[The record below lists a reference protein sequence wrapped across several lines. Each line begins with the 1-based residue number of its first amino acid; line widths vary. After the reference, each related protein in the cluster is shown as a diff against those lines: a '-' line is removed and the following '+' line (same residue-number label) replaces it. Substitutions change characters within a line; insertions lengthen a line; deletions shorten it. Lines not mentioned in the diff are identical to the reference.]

1 MWKKNLAA
9 ALSAVTAA
17 IEAVTAAIEA
27 GTADQYNCITAQN
40 TADVPLLYGK
50 GVYITWLYLNTSC
63 SYPLR
68 MPSISA
74 QPWDISVKS
83 LIQFTGHIWF
93 SRR

>member
-1 MWKKNLAA
+1 MWKKILAA

-50 GVYITWLYLNTSC
+50 GSYRLNLLVRVYGCEIIDDVKNTESIILTNHLE
-63 SYPLR
+63 SLR
-68 MPSISA
+68 
-74 QPWDISVKS
+74 
-83 LIQFTGHIWF
+83 
-93 SRR
+93 

>member
-1 MWKKNLAA
+1 MWKKILAA

-50 GVYITWLYLNTSC
+50 GMLTWC
-63 SYPLR
+63 
-68 MPSISA
+68 
-74 QPWDISVKS
+74 Q
-83 LIQFTGHIWF
+83 
-93 SRR
+93 

>member
-1 MWKKNLAA
+1 MWKQILAA

-50 GVYITWLYLNTSC
+50 GLSSKFVVLTMHLMGFALIFN
-63 SYPLR
+63 
-68 MPSISA
+68 
-74 QPWDISVKS
+74 DI
-83 LIQFTGHIWF
+83 IFPGG
-93 SRR
+93 

>member
-1 MWKKNLAA
+1 MPYVNKILSA

-50 GVYITWLYLNTSC
+50 GSCFPGILSPISIYI
-63 SYPLR
+63 
-68 MPSISA
+68 
-74 QPWDISVKS
+74 
-83 LIQFTGHIWF
+83 
-93 SRR
+93 

>member
-1 MWKKNLAA
+1 MKKILAA

-50 GVYITWLYLNTSC
+50 GVLIIIMY
-63 SYPLR
+63 R
-68 MPSISA
+68 DSIMVFYDP
-74 QPWDISVKS
+74 QYV
-83 LIQFTGHIWF
+83 H
-93 SRR
+93 

>member
-1 MWKKNLAA
+1 MWKQILAA

-50 GVYITWLYLNTSC
+50 GWVTVRGVGGKWNDGVLGLFFAHC
-63 SYPLR
+63 L
-68 MPSISA
+68 
-74 QPWDISVKS
+74 
-83 LIQFTGHIWF
+83 G
-93 SRR
+93 

>member
-1 MWKKNLAA
+1 MSYVKKILAA

-50 GVYITWLYLNTSC
+50 GMV
-63 SYPLR
+63 
-68 MPSISA
+68 
-74 QPWDISVKS
+74 
-83 LIQFTGHIWF
+83 
-93 SRR
+93 

>member
-1 MWKKNLAA
+1 MWKKMLAA

-50 GVYITWLYLNTSC
+50 GIVRQPNSQT
-63 SYPLR
+63 
-68 MPSISA
+68 A
-74 QPWDISVKS
+74 Q
-83 LIQFTGHIWF
+83 
-93 SRR
+93 